1 MGWFYERLLRPILF
15 LQDPEKAHEYAV
27 LSLRT
32 LGRLT
37 PICRFMERCNQRQSS
52 VPISLFGLQFPNAVG
67 LAAGMDKNA
76 HFWHAAGAL
85 GFGHVEIGTVT
96 RLRQPGNP
104 RPRIF
109 RYPEQQAII
118 NRMGFNNDGAEAI
131 ARRLESAGNAKKRRI
146 ILGINIGKSR
156 AVPLDEAAADY
167 LGSFQLLADYA
178 DYIAINVSSPN
189 TPELRRLQG
198 EEFLPNLLETLRGAN
213 LDRAQKLGVKLIP
226 LLVKISP
233 DLSFQEIDDILT
245 TVIDNE
251 IDGIIATNTTLAR
264 PVPFSTVEEEG
275 GLSGAPLHVRS
286 LEIINY
292 IYRSTEGKLPIIG
305 VGGIDGPETAART
318 IDAGATLVQIYT
330 GMIYKGPLLA
340 ARIACHETLFRSS
353 CAEGFCLRMDAS
365 RSTHGQASKRCA
377 APRRRGKRAWAR
389 FAADL
394 W

>member
-1 MGWFYERLLRPILF
+1 MGWYYERLLRPILF

-32 LGRLT
+32 LAWLT
-37 PICRFMERCNQRQSS
+37 FICRFMERCNQHQSS
-52 VPISLFGLQFPNAVG
+52 GPISLFGLQFPNAVG

-76 HFWHAAGAL
+76 LFWQAAGAL

-96 RLRQPGNP
+96 RLQQPGNP
-104 RPRIF
+104 HQRIF
-109 RYPEQQAII
+109 RYPEQRAII

-131 ARRLESAGNAKKRRI
+131 ARRLERAGRAKKSRI

-189 TPELRRLQG
+189 TPELRMLQG
-198 EEFLPNLLETLRGAN
+198 EKFLPNLLETLQGAN
-213 LDRAQKLGVKLIP
+213 IDRAKKLNTKPLP

-233 DLSFQEIDDILT
+233 DLSFQKIDDVLT
-245 TVIDNE
+245 TVLANE

-264 PVPFSTVEEEG
+264 PDTFGTVEEEG
-275 GLSGAPLHVRS
+275 GLSGAPLRARS
-286 LEIINY
+286 LEIINH
-292 IYRSTEGKLPIIG
+292 IYRNTDGKLPIIG
-305 VGGIDGPETAART
+305 VGGIDGPDPAARA
-318 IDAGATLVQIYT
+318 IDAGASLVQIYT

-340 ARIACHETLFRSS
+340 REITRALDARI
-353 CAEGFCLRMDAS
+353 
-365 RSTHGQASKRCA
+365 
-377 APRRRGKRAWAR
+377 P
-389 FAADL
+389 DL
-394 W
+394 KN

>member
-1 MGWFYERLLRPILF
+1 MGWIYERLLRPLLF

-27 LSLRT
+27 LSLQT

-37 PICRFMERCNQRQSS
+37 PICRFMERCNQRQNSG
-52 VPISLFGLQFPNAVG
+52 PISLFGLQFTNAVG

-76 HFWHAAGAL
+76 LFWQAAGAL

-96 RLRQPGNP
+96 RLQQPGNP

-109 RYPEQQAII
+109 RYPDQQAII
-118 NRMGFNNDGAEAI
+118 NRLGFNNDGAETI
-131 ARRLESAGNAKKRRI
+131 ARRLEKAGSAKKRRI

-156 AVPLDEAAADY
+156 AIPLDEAADDY

-178 DYIAINVSSPN
+178 DYISINVSSPN
-189 TPELRRLQG
+189 TPELRKLQG
-198 EEFLPNLLETLRGAN
+198 EEFLPNLLETLRVAN
-213 LDRAQKLGVKLIP
+213 RDRAQKLGVNRIP

-233 DLSFQEIDDILT
+233 DLSFQEIDAVLT

-264 PVPFSTVEEEG
+264 SDSFSKVEEEG
-275 GLSGAPLHVRS
+275 GLSGAPLRTRS

-305 VGGIDGPETAART
+305 VGGIDAPEPAARA
-318 IDAGATLVQIYT
+318 IDAGASLVQIYT

-340 ARIACHETLFRSS
+340 RDIARALAFRVPELRAET
-353 CAEGFCLRMDAS
+353 CVD
-365 RSTHGQASKRCA
+365 
-377 APRRRGKRAWAR
+377 
-389 FAADL
+389 
-394 W
+394 